1 MIMTRYRSLLAVI
14 LAAVMTFLVSC
25 SSPSATQPPT
35 YTPEKIARI
44 EQVAA
49 PLAELRDRMATLER
63 KIVQRNWTDVGTYIH
78 GPLGELRRTMSLVTR
93 ELLPQEQKAATA
105 TAKDLFSRLET
116 IDLAT
121 SDNDY
126 QKAIENYRLAVKDF
140 DAFLRL
146 LPQPS
151 ESGLSG

>member
-1 MIMTRYRSLLAVI
+1 M
-14 LAAVMTFLVSC
+14 
-25 SSPSATQPPT
+25 
-35 YTPEKIARI
+35 
-44 EQVAA
+44 AA